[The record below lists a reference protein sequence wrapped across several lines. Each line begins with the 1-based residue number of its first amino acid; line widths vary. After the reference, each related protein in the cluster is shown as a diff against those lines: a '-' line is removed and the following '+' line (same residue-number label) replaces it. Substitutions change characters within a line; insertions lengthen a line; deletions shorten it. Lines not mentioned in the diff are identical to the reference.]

1 MKRWEKIKMEELS
14 HYFHILFDGVIMAMH
29 LIASPA
35 VLSMWAC
42 KNISHIEVYV
52 AYYTCFQP
60 YPIKIGTANS
70 GETAIKQNL
79 GLQICDK

>member
-35 VLSMWAC
+35 VLSM
-42 KNISHIEVYV
+42 
-52 AYYTCFQP
+52 
-60 YPIKIGTANS
+60 
-70 GETAIKQNL
+70 
-79 GLQICDK
+79 

>member
-1 MKRWEKIKMEELS
+1 MQELS

-42 KNISHIEVYV
+42 KNISHLEVCV
-52 AYYTCFQP
+52 AYLLVSNPTQL
-60 YPIKIGTANS
+60 KL
-70 GETAIKQNL
+70 E
-79 GLQICDK
+79 LQIGGRLP